1 VEQIAEFRIPY
12 KVTGNEGLNKL
23 YAGGHW
29 AIRKKKADKWHNLVH
44 QCLVEQLPKRIFD
57 VPVII
62 DISYDSRLDIDN
74 HGYLSKLIVDGMKGY
89 LIHEDSRKY
98 VQGLIQRF
106 HDEGEQIIIRVMEVE
121 E

>member
-1 VEQIAEFRIPY
+1 MVEFRIPY

-44 QCLVEQLPKRIFD
+44 ESLVNQVPRRIFD
-57 VPVII
+57 CPVII
-62 DISYDSRLDIDN
+62 DIAYNSKLDIDN

-121 E
+121 

>member
-1 VEQIAEFRIPY
+1 MGIVEFRIPY
-12 KVTGNEGLNKL
+12 KITSNEGLNKL

-62 DISYDSRLDIDN
+62 DIAYDSRLDIDN

-98 VQGLIQRF
+98 VTGLIQRF
-106 HDEGEQIIIRVMEVE
+106 HEEGNQIIVRVMEDE
-121 E
+121 